1 MTKTLSLLVAAIA
14 LGLSTGN
21 SLAAV
26 SAEQASALK
35 NQLTPLGAEKAG
47 NAAGSI
53 PAWDGGLTKAPAGY
67 QGPGSHHAD
76 PFAAEKPLFTI
87 SKANLAQYQANL
99 TAGQIALINT

>member
-35 NQLTPLGAEKAG
+35 NQLPPGA
-47 NAAGSI
+47 AA
-53 PAWDGGLTKAPAGY
+53 
-67 QGPGSHHAD
+67 
-76 PFAAEKPLFTI
+76 
-87 SKANLAQYQANL
+87 
-99 TAGQIALINT
+99 

>member
-14 LGLSTGN
+14 LGLSAGN

-53 PAWDGGLTKAPAGY
+53 PVWSGGLTKAPAVTT
-67 QGPGSHHAD
+67 PIPSRRKNRCSPSAR
-76 PFAAEKPLFTI
+76 PTWPSTR
-87 SKANLAQYQANL
+87 L
-99 TAGQIALINT
+99 T